1 MKYQKASEGD
11 SGLFKIYE
19 EKSAGRLK
27 GSDRI
32 YHHLTR
38 TRDKIHTKFRSQKHY
53 SLRLIFFSNNIF
65 AEMINYDFCFISFL
79 FLNPAGVFRMTK

>member
-27 GSDRI
+27 GSD
-32 YHHLTR
+32 
-38 TRDKIHTKFRSQKHY
+38 
-53 SLRLIFFSNNIF
+53 NIPP
-65 AEMINYDFCFISFL
+65 S
-79 FLNPAGVFRMTK
+79 